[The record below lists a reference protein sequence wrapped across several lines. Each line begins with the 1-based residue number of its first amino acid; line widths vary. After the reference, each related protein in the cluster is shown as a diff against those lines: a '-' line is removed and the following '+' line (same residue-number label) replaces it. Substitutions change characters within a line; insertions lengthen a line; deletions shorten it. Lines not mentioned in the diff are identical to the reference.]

1 MFSVAS
7 LRDRRRKGRE
17 KDGKG
22 EGIGERRKAPFSL
35 PFPFLTFSPSP
46 PLPPLPPLHFFGP
59 ATQAICSPWM
69 LKMKYVDKNNNMR

>member
-7 LRDRRRKGRE
+7 VRDRRRKGGGRVGGGGG

-46 PLPPLPPLHFFGP
+46 PLPPLHFFGP
-59 ATQAICSPWM
+59 ATQAICSP
-69 LKMKYVDKNNNMR
+69 

>member
-7 LRDRRRKGRE
+7 LRDRRRKGGGGGG

-46 PLPPLPPLHFFGP
+46 PLPPLPPLHFFAP

-69 LKMKYVDKNNNMR
+69 LKMK